1 MKGDVEGIDNQLK
14 RSEQVCA
21 AFPPDGVVDS
31 DILGSH
37 DDGQDHH
44 GSDLLPGGA
53 DRGGSRPLRHLR
65 QEEQSHGWV
74 MQIKV

>member
-14 RSEQVCA
+14 RSEQVRA
-21 AFPPDGVVDS
+21 AFPSERVVDS

-53 DRGGSRPLRHLR
+53 DRGGSRSLRHLR

-74 MQIKV
+74 MQIRV

>member
-1 MKGDVEGIDNQLK
+1 MEGIDNQLK
-14 RSEQVCA
+14 RSEQVHA
-21 AFPPDGVVDS
+21 AFPSDGVVDS

-37 DDGQDHH
+37 DDRQDHH

-53 DRGGSRPLRHLR
+53 DRGGSRSLRHLR

-74 MQIKV
+74 IQIRV

>member
-14 RSEQVCA
+14 RSEQVRVVY
-21 AFPPDGVVDS
+21 PSDGVVDS

-44 GSDLLPGGA
+44 GSDLFPGGA
-53 DRGGSRPLRHLR
+53 DRGGRRPLRHLR
-65 QEEQSHGWV
+65 QEEQSHG
-74 MQIKV
+74 